1 MPLPLPEAES
11 AHARSLAESAPI
23 WVIGSINTDMVVRTA
38 KLPRPGETV
47 LGGDFVTTA
56 GGKGANQA
64 VAAARLGGH
73 VSLVARVGTDV
84 FGDQALA
91 RLHDDRI
98 DCDCVARDTNLPSGV
113 ALISVDEGGNNQ
125 IVVAPG
131 ANNTLGLPQVDAALP
146 LMADAAVVLLQL
158 EIPFA
163 TVSHAIDRLAGQGR
177 RVILDPAPARD
188 LPESVLA
195 GVYLVTPNE
204 TEAEMLTGVP
214 VVDERT
220 AQAAATRLLGMG
232 VQNVA
237 ITLGAQGV
245 YLATPSRSDL
255 IPTPAVTAVDT
266 TAAGDCF
273 NGALAVGLAANLSLH
288 ESVGRA
294 CQIASMSVT
303 RRGAQDSMPYAHEVL
318 GGSPAGGYP

>member
-1 MPLPLPEAES
+1 MPLPVPGSET
-11 AHARSLAESAPI
+11 API

-73 VSLVARVGTDV
+73 VSLVARLGTDL
-84 FGDQALA
+84 FGDQAIA
-91 RLHDDRI
+91 RLRDDRI
-98 DCDCVARDTNLPSGV
+98 RCECVSRDATLPSGV

-146 LMADAAVVLLQL
+146 RMADDAVVLLQL
-158 EIPFA
+158 EIPFP
-163 TVSHAIDRLAGQGR
+163 TVTHAIDSLSGHDR
-177 RVILDPAPARD
+177 RVILDPAPARG

-195 GVYLVTPNE
+195 GVYLLTPNE
-204 TEAEMLTGVP
+204 TEAEMLTGVH

-220 AQAAATRLLGMG
+220 AHAAATRLLGMG
-232 VQNVA
+232 AQNVA

-245 YLATPSRSDL
+245 WLATPSRSDL
-255 IPTPAVTAVDT
+255 IPAPEVAAVDT

-273 NGALAVGLAANLSLH
+273 NGALAVGLATHLSLH
-288 ESVGRA
+288 DSVGRA

-303 RRGAQDSMPYAHEVL
+303 RRGAQDSMPYAHAVHA
-318 GGSPAGGYP
+318 GSPLDG

>member
-1 MPLPLPEAES
+1 MHPTLSENAAPT
-11 AHARSLAESAPI
+11 SLDESAPI

-84 FGDQALA
+84 FGDQAIA
-91 RLHDDRI
+91 RLREDRI
-98 DCDCVARDTNLPSGV
+98 ACKCVTRDPTQPSGV

-131 ANNTLGLPQVDAALP
+131 ANSTLGVSQVEAALP
-146 LMADAAVVLLQL
+146 QMADAAVVLLQL
-158 EIPFA
+158 EIPFP
-163 TVSHAIDRLAGQGR
+163 TVTHAIDCLSGHGR
-177 RVILDPAPARD
+177 RIILDPAPARAVPD
-188 LPESVLA
+188 HVLA
-195 GVYLVTPNE
+195 GVYLLTPNE
-204 TEAEMLTGVP
+204 TEAEILTGVH
-214 VVDERT
+214 VVDEQT
-220 AQAAATRLLGMG
+220 AQTAATQLLSMG

-237 ITLGAQGV
+237 LTLGAKGV
-245 YLATPSRSDL
+245 FLATPSRSNL
-255 IPTPAVTAVDT
+255 MPTPAVAAVDT

-273 NGALAVGLAANLSLH
+273 NGALAVGLATNLSLH
-288 ESVGRA
+288 DSVARA
-294 CQIASMSVT
+294 SQVASMSVT
-303 RRGAQDSMPYAHEVL
+303 RMGAQDSMPYAHEVRASSPT
-318 GGSPAGGYP
+318 GG